1 MKLKLLGVSGSLRN
15 DSIGLHALS
24 LILNAAAEL
33 GAETRLLDLR
43 MANLPMYNPDA
54 EPDEHVARVLADVT
68 WAQAF
73 VLASPDYHGTMSGA
87 MKNFL
92 DFHWSEFSGK
102 LFGYLCASHEKG
114 ITAMEGMRLAVRQC
128 YGWSL
133 PYGIAIHGENDL
145 DSERNIKDPRLQSRL
160 RMTARDMVVYGSL
173 LYGQFIEDIA
183 RNDPDTF
190 AAKYT

>member
-102 LFGYLCASHEKG
+102 LFGYLALRTKKALPPWKACVWPFGNVTGGVFPTASRS
-114 ITAMEGMRLAVRQC
+114 TAKMT
-128 YGWSL
+128 WT
-133 PYGIAIHGENDL
+133 P
-145 DSERNIKDPRLQSRL
+145 SETSKIPACNRAS
-160 RMTARDMVVYGSL
+160 A
-173 LYGQFIEDIA
+173 
-183 RNDPDTF
+183 
-190 AAKYT
+190 